1 MCGRFVSYFDPA
13 DLAGVFDADRIT
25 ELPGPSWNVAPTN
38 LVPMVREL
46 AQAPAPGSRPAA
58 ENADEVLSEGGAEE
72 RPGRSG
78 REDAGPSHPR
88 ELRGARWGLV
98 PSWAKD
104 PSIGSRLIN
113 ARSETITVKPSFR
126 SAAKSRRALIPAA
139 GYFEWQAS
147 GHGGK
152 TPFFL
157 HPEDEGIIALA
168 GLYEWWRPSPDL
180 RADSEDP
187 NVRPE
192 PVVTFTVV
200 TRAATDSLGG
210 IHDRMPLVVPPDLW
224 EPWLSPELNAPA
236 AVNAL
241 IESIPDPVLIPREV
255 GRAVG
260 SVRNNGPHLINP
272 VAARFPS
279 APG

>member
-13 DLAGVFDADRIT
+13 ELAGVFDADRIT
-25 ELPGPSWNVAPTN
+25 ELPAPSWNVAPTN
-38 LVPMVREL
+38 QVPMVREL
-46 AQAPAPGSRPAA
+46 AQATAPDSGPAA
-58 ENADEVLSEGGAEE
+58 ETLSGLGEDGSEA
-72 RPGRSG
+72 RAGRLG
-78 REDAGPSHPR
+78 RQDPGPSHPR

-157 HPEDEGIIALA
+157 HPEDEGIIAMA
-168 GLYEWWRPSPDL
+168 GLYEWWLPPSDPL
-180 RADSEDP
+180 VQSEDP
-187 NVRPE
+187 SVRPE
-192 PVVTFTVV
+192 PLVTFTVV

-210 IHDRMPLVVPPDLW
+210 IHDRMPLVVPPELW
-224 EPWLSPELNAPA
+224 EAWLSPDLNAPA

-241 IESIPDPVLIPREV
+241 IESIPDPELIPREV
-255 GRAVG
+255 SRAVG

-272 VAARFPS
+272 AAGRLL
-279 APG
+279 